1 MIPPNP
7 SQPGEVG
14 TKNIAGK
21 SEFRILNLEV
31 RCLLRE
37 ISRISEYRV
46 VLCAIAL
53 LAAATQVHSAPP
65 LPKLEQRGQAT
76 QLLVDGKPFIVL
88 AGETDNT
95 ASSNLE
101 YMDAVWPKVVR
112 MNLNTVLVAVS
123 WDWVEET
130 EGKFDFSLVDGLLA
144 GARKN
149 NLHLILLWFGSWKNG
164 LSTFVPEWVKADQQ
178 RFPRARLKNGRPV
191 EVLTTLSE
199 AGLQAD
205 TRAYTAFLRHIR
217 EVDSEQ
223 RTVIMIQLQNE
234 VGLIGESR
242 DRSAVAEAAFD
253 GPVPAELITYLQKN
267 RETLWPD
274 LRKLWETSGAKAAGT
289 WSEVFGPTTATD
301 EIFMAWNY
309 ARYMGQMAKAGK
321 AEYAL
326 PVFTNTWLV
335 QPQDMVPGDYP
346 SGCPEPLVIDIW
358 KAGAPA
364 IDINAPDVHLRN
376 FNDWSERF
384 HRPNNPL
391 FVPESYSDTLGAANA
406 VYGVAQHASIGY
418 SPFGINNMERYLGG
432 KTDANP
438 QGATRLEDL
447 PLAKAYG
454 LLAQMTPLIVEA
466 QAKGTIGGAWLTTAW
481 PKKDIALGNYIVNV
495 DLQRSRRN
503 PVPSMGYALAI
514 CVGPDEYYILG
525 HEVQIVFT
533 PNTPAPEIAGLSRVE
548 TGNFVN
554 GKWVPKRRINGDDI
568 VLEWDQAAAAG
579 RNQSGSGLIFGA
591 DGPSIQHVKLYRYR

>member
-14 TKNIAGK
+14 TKNIAGKSESRNSK

-191 EVLTTLSE
+191 EVLTTLSD

-217 EVDSEQ
+217 EVDAEQ

-274 LRKLWETSGAKAAGT
+274 LRKLWETAGAKAAGT

-321 AEYAL
+321 PNMRCRYSRT
-326 PVFTNTWLV
+326 PGSSSPRTW
-335 QPQDMVPGDYP
+335 
-346 SGCPEPLVIDIW
+346 C
-358 KAGAPA
+358 PA
-364 IDINAPDVHLRN
+364 IIRPVAP
-376 FNDWSERF
+376 S
-384 HRPNNPL
+384 
-391 FVPESYSDTLGAANA
+391 
-406 VYGVAQHASIGY
+406 
-418 SPFGINNMERYLGG
+418 
-432 KTDANP
+432 
-438 QGATRLEDL
+438 
-447 PLAKAYG
+447 
-454 LLAQMTPLIVEA
+454 
-466 QAKGTIGGAWLTTAW
+466 
-481 PKKDIALGNYIVNV
+481 
-495 DLQRSRRN
+495 RS
-503 PVPSMGYALAI
+503 
-514 CVGPDEYYILG
+514 
-525 HEVQIVFT
+525 
-533 PNTPAPEIAGLSRVE
+533 
-548 TGNFVN
+548 
-554 GKWVPKRRINGDDI
+554 
-568 VLEWDQAAAAG
+568 
-579 RNQSGSGLIFGA
+579 
-591 DGPSIQHVKLYRYR
+591 